1 MTVPAR
7 LSIVTLGVADLAR
20 SIAFY
25 EALGWERRSASI
37 DGVIAWFGTADTNLG
52 LFPWHELA
60 EDAGLPAEP
69 RARFGGITLAINVE
83 SPQAV
88 RAALDAAVAAG
99 GALLKPATVA
109 DWGGTSGYFADPDGH
124 PWEVAH
130 NPGFAIDEDGRV
142 RIP

>member
-1 MTVPAR
+1 MSIPAR
-7 LSIVTLGVADLAR
+7 LGIVTLGVADLPR
-20 SIAFY
+20 SVGFY
-25 EALGWERRSASI
+25 QALGWERCTSSSDA
-37 DGVIAWFGTADTNLG
+37 IAWFRSADTHIG

-60 EDAGLPAEP
+60 EDARLPAEP

-83 SPQAV
+83 SPEAV
-88 RAALDAAVAAG
+88 GEALEAAVAAG
-99 GALLKPATVA
+99 ATLLKPAIAT

-130 NPGFAIDEDGRV
+130 NPFFPIDEDGRL